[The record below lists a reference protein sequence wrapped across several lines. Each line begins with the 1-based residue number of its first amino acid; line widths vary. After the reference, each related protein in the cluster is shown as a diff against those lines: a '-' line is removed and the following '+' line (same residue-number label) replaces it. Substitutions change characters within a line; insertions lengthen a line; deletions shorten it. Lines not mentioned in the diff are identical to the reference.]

1 MTTPDPRIRAAIA
14 TAVAALGIHVAPGWY
29 DVAVALVWLA
39 GGLAD
44 YVWSRDADRDGRP
57 DGPAWLARQLG
68 TTEADAADLVR
79 EVRRLGG
86 PQVLRLL
93 RSVIGA
99 SALVLLTGCAGTQA
113 PDVAWKVL
121 TAACRLV
128 DSVPHER

>member
-1 MTTPDPRIRAAIA
+1 MTKPDPRIRAAIA
-14 TAVAALGIHVAPGWY
+14 TAIAALGIHVAPGWY

-57 DGPAWLARQLG
+57 DGPQIVARTLGWSELDTLTALQELRRIGPSAIVWLRRIGSASVL
-68 TTEADAADLVR
+68 ALLV
-79 EVRRLGG
+79 GCG
-86 PQVLRLL
+86 
-93 RSVIGA
+93 
-99 SALVLLTGCAGTQA
+99 SAQA

-121 TAACRLV
+121 TAACRMV

>member
-57 DGPAWLARQLG
+57 DGPQIVARTLG
-68 TTEADAADLVR
+68 WSELDT
-79 EVRRLGG
+79 
-86 PQVLRLL
+86 
-93 RSVIGA
+93 
-99 SALVLLTGCAGTQA
+99 
-113 PDVAWKVL
+113 L
-121 TAACRLV
+121 TALQELRRIGPSAIEWLRRVNSASVLALAVGCGLV
-128 DSVPHER
+128 GVP